1 MSGRE
6 YLLCFVDFE
15 NVLQS
20 TIALNTL
27 QDYRFDKHDKQGL
40 KISFAKD
47 FKDISKEKPKKY
59 RWSSHIYPSS
69 PSHSPSKLRLNCW
82 TLQTSSKESS
92 DKEPLSFGIPS
103 GFHVGLFVRSAFVS
117 LGTYGSIRLSL
128 LNLNCLVNH
137 LLTLNPIIPMSSCLS
152 PGSF

>member
-69 PSHSPSKLRLNCW
+69 PSHSHQN
-82 TLQTSSKESS
+82 
-92 DKEPLSFGIPS
+92 
-103 GFHVGLFVRSAFVS
+103 
-117 LGTYGSIRLSL
+117 
-128 LNLNCLVNH
+128 
-137 LLTLNPIIPMSSCLS
+137 
-152 PGSF
+152 

>member
-20 TIALNTL
+20 TSALNTL

-47 FKDISKEKPKKY
+47 FKDISKDKPKKY
-59 RWSSHIYPSS
+59 R
-69 PSHSPSKLRLNCW
+69 
-82 TLQTSSKESS
+82 
-92 DKEPLSFGIPS
+92 
-103 GFHVGLFVRSAFVS
+103 
-117 LGTYGSIRLSL
+117 
-128 LNLNCLVNH
+128 
-137 LLTLNPIIPMSSCLS
+137 
-152 PGSF
+152 

>member
-27 QDYRFDKHDKQGL
+27 QDYRFDKHDKQGM

-47 FKDISKEKPKKY
+47 FKDVSK
-59 RWSSHIYPSS
+59 
-69 PSHSPSKLRLNCW
+69 
-82 TLQTSSKESS
+82 
-92 DKEPLSFGIPS
+92 
-103 GFHVGLFVRSAFVS
+103 
-117 LGTYGSIRLSL
+117 
-128 LNLNCLVNH
+128 
-137 LLTLNPIIPMSSCLS
+137 
-152 PGSF
+152 

>member
-47 FKDISKEKPKKY
+47 FKDVIKEKSSKKY
-59 RWSSHIYPSS
+59 RW
-69 PSHSPSKLRLNCW
+69 LL
-82 TLQTSSKESS
+82 
-92 DKEPLSFGIPS
+92 EPIERFN
-103 GFHVGLFVRSAFVS
+103 
-117 LGTYGSIRLSL
+117 Y
-128 LNLNCLVNH
+128 
-137 LLTLNPIIPMSSCLS
+137 
-152 PGSF
+152 